1 MIEVNGRKV
10 AWHEGMTISELLGE
24 IKDTHPYP
32 VVRIGD
38 RYVSQPNFDKT
49 NIPDN
54 SEVFLI
60 SMIAGG

>member
-1 MIEVNGRKV
+1 MIEVNGNKV

-24 IKDTHPYP
+24 INDTHPYP

-38 RYVSQPNFDKT
+38 RYVSRPNFDKT
-49 NIPDN
+49 TIPDN

>member
-1 MIEVNGRKV
+1 MIEVNGCKV
-10 AWHEGMTISELLGE
+10 AWYEGMTISELLGE
-24 IKDTHPYP
+24 IDDTHHYP

-38 RYVSQPNFDKT
+38 KYVSRPNFDKT
-49 NIPDN
+49 TVPDN

>member
-1 MIEVNGRKV
+1 MIKINGHKV
-10 AWHEGMTISELLGE
+10 IWHEGMTISELLDE
-24 IKDTHPYP
+24 INDTHPYP

-49 NIPDN
+49 TIPDN

>member
-10 AWHEGMTISELLGE
+10 AWHEGMTISDLLGE

-32 VVRIGD
+32 VVRIGEK
-38 RYVSQPNFDKT
+38 YVSRPHFDKT
-49 NIPDN
+49 TIPDN

-60 SMIAGG
+60 AMIAGG